1 MRIILLF
8 AIFEIVIIVKHMDFA
23 IIKELL
29 EKRNMSFKE
38 LSDKLGVD
46 RNNLYNSLMKGNP
59 TLQRL
64 EAVSNVLGV
73 PVWRLF
79 TRDVTPEVYGIIV
92 YDGQEYT
99 ISTKQELK
107 ELTNKIIF

>member
-1 MRIILLF
+1 
-8 AIFEIVIIVKHMDFA
+8 MDFT

-29 EKRNMSFKE
+29 DERNMSFKE

-46 RNNLYNSLMKGNP
+46 RNNLYNSLTKGNP

-64 EAVSNVLGV
+64 EAVANVLNV

-79 TRDVTPEVYGIIV
+79 TTDNKAEIYGTVVYKDEVHIIRSKQDVITLAEIV
-92 YDGQEYT
+92 
-99 ISTKQELK
+99 SK
-107 ELTNKIIF
+107 